1 MEFWLTLGGILLCF
15 LLYPYLRFLIKR
27 LVFVVRIK
35 KICQNSSFV
44 LTPVHKYWFLGFR
57 QKKESCDFVLKRDH
71 EVYAVKMFPLLRH
84 LSALLFNRNREYTVR
99 HFVIFFSKFSSV
111 TFHFDRRPKKLCNY
125 WKDISGENQAI
136 RKILLI
142 HPCGID
148 VSGVDC
154 LGGIEV
160 LAAQQFLSELD
171 RKK

>member
-1 MEFWLTLGGILLCF
+1 MADSWRNSALLFAIPISPLSDQKACFCGQDQENMPKQFFCFNTCSQVLVLGL
-15 LLYPYLRFLIKR
+15 
-27 LVFVVRIK
+27 
-35 KICQNSSFV
+35 SS
-44 LTPVHKYWFLGFR
+44 
-57 QKKESCDFVLKRDH
+57 KKESCNFVLKRDH

-111 TFHFDRRPKKLCNY
+111 CFHFDRRPKKLCNY

-148 VSGVDC
+148 VYGAER

-160 LAAQQFLSELD
+160 LAAQQFLSELR